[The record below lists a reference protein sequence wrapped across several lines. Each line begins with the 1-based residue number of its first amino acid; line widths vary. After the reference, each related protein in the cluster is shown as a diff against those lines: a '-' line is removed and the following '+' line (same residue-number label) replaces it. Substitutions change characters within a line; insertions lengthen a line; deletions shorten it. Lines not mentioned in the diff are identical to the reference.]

1 MKSDYCEH
9 PEKHRTTKTFD
20 NGKFVSTMI
29 VCRECEKVLARSVKK
44 SI

>member
-1 MKSDYCEH
+1 MNDNYCEH

-20 NGKFVSTMI
+20 NGKFVSVMI
-29 VCRECEKVLARSVKK
+29 VCRQCETVLKRSVKK